1 MTVNQLATEYADQPV
16 VFLEYDVDD
25 DTFSSRERR
34 WWSTHGGGSVILP
47 LVMVDSGNYASNGSE
62 DFDTKYRSM
71 VDTSLGREPQAE
83 ISAVGQRVGDTLHFD
98 VEVTNRSDVTLSSAN
113 NAAVWV
119 TVYEEFDSPGGE
131 RLTNRYVRAT
141 NSDSISTALPPGGV
155 QSFTLDATAL
165 DGVVWDN
172 LRAVV
177 LVDYQP
183 SGSSEAYDMLQ
194 AVSVTSFP

>member
-1 MTVNQLATEYADQPV
+1 MVNQLATEYADQPV
-16 VFLEYDVDD
+16 VFLEYDDD
-25 DTFSSRERR
+25 DNTFSSRKRR
-34 WWSTHGGGSVILP
+34 WWSTYGGGSVLLP
-47 LVMVDSGNYASNGSE
+47 LVMVDSGNYASSGYE

-71 VDTSLGREPQAE
+71 VDTSLAREPQAE

-113 NAAVWV
+113 SAAVWV
-119 TVYEEFDSPGGE
+119 IVYEEFASPGGK
-131 RLTNRYVRAT
+131 RLTNRYVQAIDS
-141 NSDSISTALPPGGV
+141 NSISTALPPDGV
-155 QSFTLDATAL
+155 QSFTLDATTL

-177 LVDYQP
+177 LVDYLP
-183 SGSSEAYDMLQ
+183 SGSSGAYDMLQ